1 MDSIIKIS
9 SEQSGEFSATNNVV
23 RFRIPA
29 DGQYD
34 LVDSYI
40 VLNMEATGEVSA
52 EGVVAQVPAGG
63 KSNFRFQHGGTS
75 NVEDNVSFI
84 KRIRIT
90 AQRLGIVEE
99 IQDVNLLANMTK
111 LYSTSLTAHDGKNYK
126 NINGRHL
133 EGMSISPFRTFS
145 GPTQGVLTGSTITTT
160 IPTTDK
166 IFGCNIALADLCSIG
181 KLRNAPI
188 DMMGEMTIEVELLL
202 DAWAATQIT
211 KIPDLPSNLTSQATG
226 DAQVVELNAFCD
238 QIQNTTGST
247 QILGT
252 EIGFTLQRLY
262 ESGDLNT
269 CPYYV
274 GQPIQF
280 ELPASQGDG
289 ADVVIG
295 AAVNLNTI
303 ASSFSTIDKLE
314 YNPTTKQITIF
325 TTTPI
330 GVAGLETTKFFGAT
344 STAVN
349 ATAIKVSIPE
359 NQAEPVLS
367 IPTAQIVVKRLARPA
382 QVSSQFNILTYET
395 EVVTLSAIQSFRH
408 QSRLPANCIGFLVA
422 VPNGEAL
429 ISSDTHLRNYRLSV
443 NNIQLTN
450 RPVITGTANTLAGQN
465 RSGLHY
471 SLLEKGFSQMGI
483 PLRNL
488 TEVVGSTTEETMNYS
503 TGVILIAGTTSITP
517 DMKTLDLELNSV
529 DASISKVIIYK
540 AIVKPISL

>member
-9 SEQSGEFSATNNVV
+9 SEQSGEFTTSNNVV

-40 VLNMEATGEVSA
+40 VLNMEATGEVSNA
-52 EGVVAQVPAGG
+52 GITTQVPTGG
-63 KSNFRFQHGGTS
+63 KSNFRFQHGGTT
-75 NVEDNVSFI
+75 NVDDNVSFI

-90 AQRLGIVEE
+90 AQKLGIVEE

-111 LYSTSLTAHDGKNYK
+111 LYSSSLTAQDGHNYK
-126 NINGRHL
+126 NINGRHM
-133 EGMSISPFRTFS
+133 EGMSVSPFRTFS
-145 GPTQGVLTGSTITTT
+145 GATQGVLNGGIITTQ

-166 IFGCNIALADLCSIG
+166 IFGCNISMADLCAIG
-181 KLRNAPI
+181 KLRNCPI
-188 DMMGEMTIEVELLL
+188 DLMGELTIEVELLL
-202 DAWAATQIT
+202 DTWTATQIT
-211 KIPDLPSNLTSQATG
+211 VIPLLASNLTAQAVG
-226 DAQVVELNAFCD
+226 DAQRTELNAFCD
-238 QIQNTTGST
+238 LINNTTGST
-247 QILGT
+247 TILGT
-252 EIGFTLQRLY
+252 ETGFTLQRLY

-269 CPYYV
+269 CPYYI

-280 ELPASQGDG
+280 SLPTGQGTGMATVVGSAG
-289 ADVVIG
+289 A
-295 AAVNLNTI
+295 LNTI
-303 ASSFSTIDKLE
+303 PSSFSTIAKLE
-314 YNPTTKQITIF
+314 YSPTTKKITIY
-325 TTTPI
+325 TSTPI
-330 GVAGLETTKFFGAT
+330 GVAGLPNAQIFGGS
-344 STAVN
+344 STAVD
-349 ATAIKVSIPE
+349 ATAIKLSIPA
-359 NQAEPVLS
+359 NVTEPKLS
-367 IPTAQIVVKRLARPA
+367 IPTAQIVVKRLAQPV
-382 QVSSQFNILTYET
+382 QVSPQFNILTYET

-422 VPNGEAL
+422 VPNTQTL

-450 RPVITGTANTLAGQN
+450 RPVITATDNALSNQN

-471 SLLEKGFSQMGI
+471 SLLEKGFSQLGI

-488 TEVVGSTTEETMNYS
+488 TEVVGSTTETTMFYE

-529 DASISKVIIYK
+529 DASISKVVIYK